1 MDRGSAAQNSRVL
14 EVFRDIK
21 GRRAGILKALTTG
34 ISAFFPFLF
43 AHKHAIFIDAG
54 VSFCGFFSA
63 DFEEFYQQ
71 CDPGKLFYHYY
82 LLVKSFR
89 VSSVFVI

>member
-1 MDRGSAAQNSRVL
+1 MDRGSAAQNSRVA

-21 GRRAGILKALTTG
+21 GRRAGILKALTT
-34 ISAFFPFLF
+34 
-43 AHKHAIFIDAG
+43 
-54 VSFCGFFSA
+54 

-82 LLVKSFR
+82 HLQLKFFR
-89 VSSVFVI
+89 VSLWGWDERNAIPCMVVVLECVRHDHPGALPGFGV